1 MLRRRLRKRLRRTKG
16 KPEGG
21 CVPIASIRDVAKAV
35 GVSTATVSRVING
48 RAGASEAVRARV
60 IAAAEELRYVPDSA
74 ARALI
79 TGRTNRV
86 GVLLPDLYGGFFS
99 ELIRGADL
107 AARRHEL
114 QILLTA
120 THGSAQEAAQAIRA
134 MRGQVDALLIMS
146 PHVNARFLRQHVG
159 EGTPVLLV
167 GSRVCFSGVAHLG
180 IENRLGAGAM
190 VEHLVHLG
198 YRRIAFISG
207 PTDNADAAERLA
219 GYQQA
224 LAQLCPAAQP
234 IVLPGRFT
242 EESGFAAGQRL
253 ALLDPRPEAVFAA
266 NDAMAIGCLPALRD
280 AGLRVPE
287 DIALVGFDDIPL
299 AKFIQPALTTVRV
312 PVRSLGEEA
321 LVHLATRLRNPA
333 MGTTVSTLPV
343 SLVVRSSCCPAQRR
357 ACQGRR

>member
-1 MLRRRLRKRLRRTKG
+1 MS
-16 KPEGG
+16 
-21 CVPIASIRDVAKAV
+21 IASIRDVAKAV

-48 RAGASEAVRARV
+48 RAGASAAVRARV

-74 ARALI
+74 ARTLI

-159 EGTPVLLV
+159 EHTPVLLV
-167 GSRVCFSGVAHLG
+167 GSRVNFRGASHIG
-180 IENRLGAGAM
+180 IENRLGASTM

-207 PTDNADAAERLA
+207 PTDNTDAAERLA
-219 GYQQA
+219 GYQRA
-224 LAQLCPAAQP
+224 LAQLCPSAQP
-234 IVLPGRFT
+234 VVLPGRFT
-242 EESGFAAGQRL
+242 EDSGFAAGHRL

-266 NDAMAIGCLPALRD
+266 NDAMAIGCLPALHE

-287 DIALVGFDDIPL
+287 DIALVGFDDVPL
-299 AKFIQPALTTVRV
+299 AKFIQPALTTVCV

-321 LVHLATRLRNPA
+321 LDHLAARLRHPA
-333 MGTTVSTLPV
+333 REPLARRLPV
-343 SLVVRSSCCPAQRR
+343 SLVVRASCGAAQRAAR
-357 ACQGRR
+357 RQNPSSKQGEP

>member
-1 MLRRRLRKRLRRTKG
+1 
-16 KPEGG
+16 
-21 CVPIASIRDVAKAV
+21 VSIASIRDVAKAV

-48 RAGASEAVRARV
+48 RAGASDAVRARV

-86 GVLLPDLYGGFFS
+86 GILLPDLYGGFFS

-120 THGSAQEAAQAIRA
+120 THGSALEASQAVRA

-146 PHVNARFLRQHVG
+146 PHVNPKFLRQHVG
-159 EGTPVLLV
+159 ARTPVLLV
-167 GSRVCFSGVAHLG
+167 GSRTCFSGVSHLG
-180 IENRLGAGAM
+180 IENRLGASAM
-190 VEHLVHLG
+190 VEHLVRLG

-207 PTDNADAAERLA
+207 PDDNADATERQA
-219 GYQQA
+219 GYERT
-224 LAQLCPAAQP
+224 LAQLRPSSQP

-242 EESGFAAGQRL
+242 EESGFAAGHRL
-253 ALLDPRPEAVFAA
+253 TLVNPRPDAVFAA
-266 NDAMAIGCLPALRD
+266 NDAMALGCLLALRE

-287 DIALVGFDDIPL
+287 DIALAGFDDVPL
-299 AKFIQPALTTVRV
+299 AQFVQPALTTVRV
-312 PVRSLGEEA
+312 PTRSLGEEA
-321 LVHLATRLRNPA
+321 LEHLAARLRHPQLE
-333 MGTTVSTLPV
+333 TLSRRLPV
-343 SLVVRSSCCPAQRR
+343 SLVVRSSCGAVQRAAR
-357 ACQGRR
+357 PTDLQSRRGPGTGGRLSD

>member
-1 MLRRRLRKRLRRTKG
+1 
-16 KPEGG
+16 
-21 CVPIASIRDVAKAV
+21 VSIASIRDVAKAV

-86 GVLLPDLYGGFFS
+86 GVLLPDVYGGFFS

-120 THGSAQEAAQAIRA
+120 THGSALEASQAIRA

-146 PHVNARFLRQHVG
+146 PHVNARFIRQHVG
-159 EGTPVLLV
+159 AGTPVLVV
-167 GSRVCFSGVAHLG
+167 GSRVCFSGVSHIG
-180 IENRLGAGAM
+180 IENRLGASAM
-190 VEHLVHLG
+190 IEHLVQLG
-198 YRRIAFISG
+198 HRRIAFISG
-207 PTDNADAAERLA
+207 PVDNADASERLA
-219 GYQQA
+219 GYQRA
-224 LAQLCPAAQP
+224 LRQLCPSAQP

-242 EESGFAAGQRL
+242 EESGFAAGHRL
-253 ALLDPRPEAVFAA
+253 ALLDPHPQAIFAA
-266 NDAMAIGCLPALRD
+266 NDAMAIGCLTALRE

-287 DIALVGFDDIPL
+287 DIAVTGFDDVPL

-321 LVHLATRLRNPA
+321 LDHLAARLRYAAREPL
-333 MGTTVSTLPV
+333 VRKLPV
-343 SLVVRSSCCPAQRR
+343 SLVVRASCGAARR
-357 ACQGRR
+357 DYPT

>member
-1 MLRRRLRKRLRRTKG
+1 MLRRRLRKRLRRTRG

-21 CVPIASIRDVAKAV
+21 GVSIASIRDVAKAV

-120 THGSAQEAAQAIRA
+120 THGSALEAAQAIRA

-146 PHVNARFLRQHVG
+146 PHVNARFVRQHVG
-159 EGTPVLLV
+159 ERTPVLLV
-167 GSRVCFSGVAHLG
+167 GSRVAFSGVSHLG
-180 IENRLGAGAM
+180 IENRLGASAM
-190 VEHLVHLG
+190 VEHLVQLG
-198 YRRIAFISG
+198 YRRIAFITG
-207 PTDNADAAERLA
+207 PHDNADAVERLA
-219 GYQQA
+219 GYQRA
-224 LAQLCPAAQP
+224 LAQWCPSAQP

-242 EESGFAAGQRL
+242 EESGFTAGHRL

-266 NDAMAIGCLPALRD
+266 NDAMALGCLLALRE

-287 DIALVGFDDIPL
+287 DIALAGFDDVPL
-299 AKFIQPALTTVRV
+299 AQFVQPALTTVRV
-312 PVRSLGEEA
+312 PTRSLGEEA
-321 LVHLATRLRNPA
+321 LEHLAERLRHPA
-333 MGTTVSTLPV
+333 CEPMARKLPV
-343 SLVVRSSCCPAQRR
+343 SLVVRSSCGAAQR
-357 ACQGRR
+357 ARRLDE